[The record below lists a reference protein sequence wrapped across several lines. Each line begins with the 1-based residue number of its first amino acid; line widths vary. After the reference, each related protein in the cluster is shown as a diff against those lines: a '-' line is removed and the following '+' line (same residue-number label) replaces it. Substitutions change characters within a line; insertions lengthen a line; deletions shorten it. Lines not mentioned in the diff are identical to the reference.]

1 MRPWNKDKVKKEF
14 DELLLEVRRVT
25 RVTTWG
31 RKLSFRATIL
41 VGNKK
46 GIGVAKWPDVS
57 SAVQKASR
65 EAYKNMFVVTI
76 TGSQT
81 VAYPT
86 VTKYKACL
94 IKLLPATAG
103 TGLKAGSSVRAVLEL
118 AGYENVLSKIMWSNN
133 KLNNAMATIKA
144 LSTYKYAEYFNNR
157 VASKETVKTSD
168 EETDAPKETASVVKE
183 IQAKKI
189 EDKKVE
195 DKKVEDK
202 KVENKKLEVK
212 EVEVKKVEKK
222 EGEVKKVEV
231 KKVEKTDLEIKKNED
246 KDTPVKDISVKK

>member
-46 GIGVAKWPDVS
+46 GKIGIGVAKWPDVS

-144 LSTYKYAEYFNNR
+144 LSTYKHAEYFNNR

-189 EDKKVE
+189 EDKKNE
-195 DKKVEDK
+195 NK
-202 KVENKKLEVK
+202 KVENKKVEVK

-222 EGEVKKVEV
+222 EVEVKKVEV